1 VWFGIL
7 VIVVTEIS
15 LLTPPVGLNVF
26 VLSGVLKDVKTSTI
40 FKGVTPFWI
49 ADLIRLT
56 LLTLIPAISLF
67 LPEILYR

>member
-1 VWFGIL
+1 MVGIL
-7 VIVVTEIS
+7 VVVVTEIS